1 MKRNI
6 SLCDL
11 AEVCGLKGKTCL
23 QSLNLRWI
31 VIEFS
36 PLGPEDATPRPE
48 PDFLDESRERLSV
61 QAVML
66 MNIYFR

>member
-1 MKRNI
+1 M
-6 SLCDL
+6 
-11 AEVCGLKGKTCL
+11 
-23 QSLNLRWI
+23 
-31 VIEFS
+31 IEFS

-66 MNIYFR
+66 MNIYFRLLERPDKFLQRVVSLWRLRTIKSSTST